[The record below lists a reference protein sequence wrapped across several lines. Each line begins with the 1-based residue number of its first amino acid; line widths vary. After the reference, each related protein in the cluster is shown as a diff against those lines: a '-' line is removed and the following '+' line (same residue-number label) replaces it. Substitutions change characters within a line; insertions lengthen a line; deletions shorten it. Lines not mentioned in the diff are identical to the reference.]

1 MNPTSELEQKTV
13 DSALPSS
20 NIKIIFFSAAFHLVF
35 IFLLLSL
42 SITNDSGVRV
52 YPLGEPAYLDY
63 NYYKNF
69 TQNFSK
75 GLLQPFDIFNWSVWQ
90 SYPGPILPLLLDL
103 SQYEIRREPLALVYT
118 FIGWSLSSIWGLYL
132 AKRGAPLYIQIFV
145 AGFPLLLY
153 YTHIVSTDLLF
164 AAITFAFY
172 SAYHERC
179 KDGRR
184 TLVLLMFIAIL
195 AALVRPNGVVYF
207 PLILIWL
214 IYQPMKTYLRLVVV
228 LMLIVFSVYFGLFY
242 LPYYLEHQLNS
253 SVTDYWGYLPEEYSN
268 GLFTNIPS
276 EISKVFSLTLLF
288 LSKLL
293 YSFGIRPSYAG
304 LNEWLILARALPG
317 VLVLAGVVL
326 WMFRANLREQLFLLI
341 FLAPVFLG
349 ASQERYTLGIVPFA
363 IFWLWQGALSL
374 YPNEKNE

>member
-1 MNPTSELEQKTV
+1 
-13 DSALPSS
+13 
-20 NIKIIFFSAAFHLVF
+20 
-35 IFLLLSL
+35 
-42 SITNDSGVRV
+42 
-52 YPLGEPAYLDY
+52 
-63 NYYKNF
+63 
-69 TQNFSK
+69 
-75 GLLQPFDIFNWSVWQ
+75 
-90 SYPGPILPLLLDL
+90 
-103 SQYEIRREPLALVYT
+103 
-118 FIGWSLSSIWGLYL
+118 
-132 AKRGAPLYIQIFV
+132 
-145 AGFPLLLY
+145 
-153 YTHIVSTDLLF
+153 
-164 AAITFAFY
+164 
-172 SAYHERC
+172 
-179 KDGRR
+179 
-184 TLVLLMFIAIL
+184 L

-253 SVTDYWGYLPEEYSN
+253 SVTDYWGHLPEEYSN
-268 GLFTNIPS
+268 GLFTNLPS
-276 EISKVFSLTLLF
+276 EISEVFSLTLLF

-374 YPNEKNE
+374 YPNEKK